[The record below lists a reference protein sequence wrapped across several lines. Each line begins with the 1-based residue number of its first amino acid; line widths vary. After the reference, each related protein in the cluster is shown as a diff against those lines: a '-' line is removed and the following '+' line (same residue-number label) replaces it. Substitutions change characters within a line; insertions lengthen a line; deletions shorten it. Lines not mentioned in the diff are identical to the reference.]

1 MDLSKRLQK
10 VSEMVP
16 MCHTVADVGT
26 DHGFALIS
34 LLKKGKIKKGIA
46 SDNKAMP
53 LEKARRNAEEEGQ
66 SEFMSFRLG
75 NGFETLAPGEA
86 NGAILAGMGGIL
98 MVELL
103 ESARPVVDLFDFLLL
118 QPAQNPEILRRYLY
132 QNNFEIMDEDLVQE
146 ERRFYEYFLVR
157 VSKKKMDPIPSICD
171 YSIGN
176 ILLEKKHPL
185 MKVYIESK
193 IQELTVI
200 SEKIHGTTENAKI
213 KMERLNH
220 KMTELR
226 RIRDEYLC

>member
-1 MDLSKRLQK
+1 
-10 VSEMVP
+10 
-16 MCHTVADVGT
+16 
-26 DHGFALIS
+26 
-34 LLKKGKIKKGIA
+34 
-46 SDNKAMP
+46 
-53 LEKARRNAEEEGQ
+53 
-66 SEFMSFRLG
+66 
-75 NGFETLAPGEA
+75 
-86 NGAILAGMGGIL
+86 

-157 VSKKKMDPIPSICD
+157 VSKKKMDPNPSICD

>member
-16 MCHTVADVGT
+16 MCHTVADIGT

-34 LLKKGKIKKGIA
+34 LLKLGKIEKGIA

-66 SEFMSFRLG
+66 SEVMSFRLG
-75 NGFETLAPGEA
+75 SGFETLEPGEA

-103 ESARPVVDLFDFLLL
+103 ESAQAVVEKFEFLLL
-118 QPAQNPEILRRYLY
+118 QPAQNPEILRKYLY
-132 QNNFEIMDEDLVQE
+132 QNNFEIMDEELVQE

-157 VSKKKMDPIPSICD
+157 KSKKDVDIYPSICE
-171 YSIGN
+171 YSIGS

-185 MKVYIESK
+185 LQVYIESK
-193 IQELTVI
+193 IQELAVI
-200 SEKIHGTTENAKI
+200 SEMIHGTTENAKI

-220 KMTELR
+220 KMRELR
-226 RIRDEYLC
+226 RVKDEYLC